1 MRSRRGS
8 RGLGT
13 MEEDGREWRGGYASS
28 ITSGEGKEEFGRTIS
43 RVTSD
48 EESVMGLGRNELQ
61 EAMED
66 GDCEDHHC

>member
-13 MEEDGREWRGGYASS
+13 TGEDGRQWRGGYAAS
-28 ITSGEGKEEFGRTIS
+28 IISGEGKEEFGRTIS

-48 EESVMGLGRNELQ
+48 EESVVGLERNGPQVAVEH
-61 EAMED
+61 